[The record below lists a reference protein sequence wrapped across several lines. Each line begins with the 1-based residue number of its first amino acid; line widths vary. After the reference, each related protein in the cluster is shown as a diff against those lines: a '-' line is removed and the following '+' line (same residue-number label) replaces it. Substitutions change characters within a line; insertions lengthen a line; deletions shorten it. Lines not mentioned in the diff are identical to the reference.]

1 MKSAAYI
8 IRSTIDCKRECI
20 ILFMQAFGTFGWM
33 QLFFSIKC

>member
-20 ILFMQAFGTFGWM
+20 WFMQAFGTFGWM